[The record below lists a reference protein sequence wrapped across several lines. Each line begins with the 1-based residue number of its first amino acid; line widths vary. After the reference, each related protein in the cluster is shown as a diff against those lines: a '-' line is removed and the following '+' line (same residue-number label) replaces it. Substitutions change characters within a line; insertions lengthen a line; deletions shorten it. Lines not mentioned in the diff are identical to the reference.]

1 VNRTYTLADA
11 LTKIMYFSMAA
22 SAVTFVFL
30 ILLTRLHP

>member
-1 VNRTYTLADA
+1 VNRTYTVTDV
-11 LTKIMYFSMAA
+11 LTKIMYLSMAA